1 MGYDP
6 YDDEA
11 PDGISSSVTG
21 KIDCPDFSLSGFDF
35 GLVPVPNI
43 GDAATLRGGSRDISF
58 KNAQLLTDVSTLP
71 KIYYEPTYYVHDL
84 TPSVVLA
91 SLGFFEISE
100 SAPVTSLCEF
110 A

>member
-1 MGYDP
+1 M
-6 YDDEA
+6 
-11 PDGISSSVTG
+11 
-21 KIDCPDFSLSGFDF
+21 
-35 GLVPVPNI
+35 
-43 GDAATLRGGSRDISF
+43 
-58 KNAQLLTDVSTLP
+58 TDVSTLP

-110 A
+110 AKVTIPYTKQYFVTDVYTECRAQGSYGPQSCFGLWVSDSGVFSGNPSMSFMVYGHVV